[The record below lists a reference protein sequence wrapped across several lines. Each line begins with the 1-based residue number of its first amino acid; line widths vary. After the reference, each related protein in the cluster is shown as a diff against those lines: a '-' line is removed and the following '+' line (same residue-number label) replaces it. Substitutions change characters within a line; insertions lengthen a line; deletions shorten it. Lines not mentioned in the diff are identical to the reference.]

1 MSTPQILVVEDEG
14 ITAMDLEARLKR
26 LGYSVPAVVSSGEE
40 AILRAE
46 ETHPDLVLMDIV
58 LRGQTDGVQ
67 AAKELQSRLGIPVVY
82 LTAYFDDRTLER
94 AKATEPFG
102 YIIKPFQDINLRTSI
117 EIALSRRAAE
127 KKPLNRERWLA
138 HLADATGTAAV
149 TFDGHGLVTFMNSV
163 ARELTGWEQHDA
175 FGTHVAEVFTV
186 EDKETAFSNIAESL
200 ERSVE
205 AGLTY
210 NAWLVARHGVES
222 PVQYSVTP
230 LTDKEGNNA
239 GAVLFFEAIDAVQV
253 GESQRAEP
261 LGVSE
266 SLIPN
271 RPLCLVEKAPEE
283 RMSLLETLVQ
293 NSPLATVVLDPQQRI
308 LLCNPAF
315 EDLFLYQR
323 QGIMGNKLGDLIED
337 EVTGTDTIEVSPSL
351 LSGRVLHATG
361 RRRRSNGI
369 LVDVQIYGVPVF
381 VNGKLEGVYVV
392 YQDITERRRAE
403 EALQHA
409 NVVLKGWFRAL
420 EKRSEE
426 TTLLNEMVDLLQTCV
441 SAEEAYAVIAR
452 SAQQLFPS
460 EAGALCV
467 LNASQNLVEAVA
479 IWGQPLVG
487 ERVFTPEDCWA
498 LRRGQ
503 VHLVEDP
510 GLGLVCRH
518 LGALRGVSYL
528 CVPMMGQG
536 EALGVLH
543 VHSGTVSGEGDNR
556 LTDAQQRLAVT
567 AARHIALAL
576 ANLRLRETLRM
587 QSIRDPL
594 TGLFNRRYMEE
605 SLVRELRRAARNQPP
620 LGAIML
626 DLDKFKV
633 FNDTYGHEA
642 GDTLLRELGGFLRS
656 RTRGEDIACRYGGE
670 EFVLILPDAS
680 MEVTQQRAERLR
692 EEFKRLNVQQRGRSL
707 GPVTLSVGV
716 AVFPEHGSTV
726 EEILRAADHA
736 LYQAKAEGRDRVA
749 LGAAAGEHA
758 PPQRAGRRR
767 GACWP
772 SALFGGPLGSI
783 GKRLAVERGRLAP
796 SPEQESTQRGSAPGR
811 FGGECL
817 LGIGQGPLDFLAR
830 LANLIARGAVR
841 LELQERVQIPQQRG
855 VVALSNVD
863 VGQQQME

>member
-1 MSTPQILVVEDEG
+1 MYTPQILVVEDEG

-67 AAKELQSRLGIPVVY
+67 AAQELQSRLGIPVVY
-82 LTAYFDDRTLER
+82 LTAYFDDATLER

-102 YIIKPFQDINLRTSI
+102 YIIKPFKDINLRTSI
-117 EIALSRRAAE
+117 EIALRRHEAE
-127 KKPLNRERWLA
+127 
-138 HLADATGTAAV
+138 
-149 TFDGHGLVTFMNSV
+149 
-163 ARELTGWEQHDA
+163 
-175 FGTHVAEVFTV
+175 
-186 EDKETAFSNIAESL
+186 
-200 ERSVE
+200 
-205 AGLTY
+205 

-230 LTDKEGNNA
+230 VADKEGNN
-239 GAVLFFEAIDAVQV
+239 GDAVSFFEAIDAVQV
-253 GESQRAEP
+253 GETQRAEP

-266 SLIPN
+266 TLVPST
-271 RPLCLVEKAPEE
+271 PLSVVELKLAE
-283 RMSLLETLVQ
+283 RMGLLEALVQ
-293 NSPLATVVLDPQQRI
+293 NSPLATVVLDPQQRVLI
-308 LLCNPAF
+308 CNPVF
-315 EDLFLYQR
+315 GDLFLYQR
-323 QGIMGNKLGDLIED
+323 QEILGHKLGELIKD
-337 EVTGTDTIEVSPSL
+337 YVTGTDM
-351 LSGRVLHATG
+351 
-361 RRRRSNGI
+361 
-369 LVDVQIYGVPVF
+369 
-381 VNGKLEGVYVV
+381 
-392 YQDITERRRAE
+392 TERRRAE
-403 EALQHA
+403 EALQQGNA
-409 NVVLKGWFRAL
+409 VLRGWLQAL

-441 SAEEAYAVIAR
+441 SSEEAYAVITR

-556 LTDAQQRLAVT
+556 LNDAQQRLAVT

-605 SLVRELRRAARNQPP
+605 SLVRELRRAARNQRR

-633 FNDTYGHEA
+633 FNDTYGHAA
-642 GDTLLRELGGFLRS
+642 GDTLLRKLGGFLRS

-670 EFVLILPDAS
+670 EFVLILPEAS
-680 MEVTQQRAERLR
+680 IEVTQQRAEQLR
-692 EEFKRLNVQQRGRSL
+692 EEFKLLTVQDRGQTL
-707 GPVTLSVGV
+707 GALTLSVGV
-716 AVFPEHGSTV
+716 AVFPEHGATV
-726 EEILRAADHA
+726 EEILHAVDTA
-736 LYQAKAEGRDRVA
+736 LYRAKAEGRDRVVTGKA
-749 LGAAAGEHA
+749 LE
-758 PPQRAGRRR
+758 
-767 GACWP
+767 
-772 SALFGGPLGSI
+772 
-783 GKRLAVERGRLAP
+783 
-796 SPEQESTQRGSAPGR
+796 
-811 FGGECL
+811 
-817 LGIGQGPLDFLAR
+817 
-830 LANLIARGAVR
+830 
-841 LELQERVQIPQQRG
+841 
-855 VVALSNVD
+855 
-863 VGQQQME
+863 

>member
-1 MSTPQILVVEDEG
+1 MYTPQILVVEDEG

-46 ETHPDLVLMDIV
+46 ETHPDLVLMDIM

-67 AAKELQSRLGIPVVY
+67 AAQELQSRLGIPVVY
-82 LTAYFDDRTLER
+82 LTAYFDDSTLER
-94 AKATEPFG
+94 VKATEPFG
-102 YIIKPFQDINLRTSI
+102 YIIKPFQDINLRASI
-117 EIALSRRAAE
+117 EIALRRRAAE
-127 KKPLNRERWLA
+127 KKPLDRERWLA

-175 FGTHVAEVFTV
+175 FGTHVTEVFAV
-186 EDKETAFSNIAESL
+186 EDKEIAFSNIAESL
-200 ERSVE
+200 KRGVE

-222 PVQYSVTP
+222 PVQYSVAP

-239 GAVLFFEAIDAVQV
+239 GAVLFFEAINAVQV
-253 GESQRAEP
+253 GETQRAEP

-323 QGIMGNKLGDLIED
+323 QGIVGNKLGDLIED

-369 LVDVQIYGVPVF
+369 LVDVEIYGVPVF

-392 YQDITERRRAE
+392 YQDITERQRAE

-409 NVVLKGWFRAL
+409 NVVLKGWLRAL

-452 SAQQLFPS
+452 SARQLFPS

-479 IWGQPLVG
+479 IWGQSLVG
-487 ERVFTPEDCWA
+487 ERVFAPEECWA

-503 VHLVEDP
+503 VHAVDDP
-510 GLGLVCRH
+510 APGLVCRH
-518 LGALRGVSYL
+518 LGALRDVSYL

-543 VHSGTVSGEGDNR
+543 VQSGGSSGEGQNR

-605 SLVRELRRAARNQPP
+605 SLARELRRAARNQRR

-642 GDTLLRELGGFLRS
+642 GDTLLRELGEFLRS

-670 EFVLILPDAS
+670 E
-680 MEVTQQRAERLR
+680 
-692 EEFKRLNVQQRGRSL
+692 
-707 GPVTLSVGV
+707 
-716 AVFPEHGSTV
+716 
-726 EEILRAADHA
+726 
-736 LYQAKAEGRDRVA
+736 
-749 LGAAAGEHA
+749 
-758 PPQRAGRRR
+758 
-767 GACWP
+767 
-772 SALFGGPLGSI
+772 
-783 GKRLAVERGRLAP
+783 
-796 SPEQESTQRGSAPGR
+796 
-811 FGGECL
+811 
-817 LGIGQGPLDFLAR
+817 
-830 LANLIARGAVR
+830 
-841 LELQERVQIPQQRG
+841 
-855 VVALSNVD
+855 
-863 VGQQQME
+863 

>member
-67 AAKELQSRLGIPVVY
+67 AAQELQSRLGIPVVY
-82 LTAYFDDRTLER
+82 LTAYFDDATLER

-102 YIIKPFQDINLRTSI
+102 YIIKPFKDINLRTSI
-117 EIALSRRAAE
+117 EIALRRHEAE
-127 KKPLNRERWLA
+127 
-138 HLADATGTAAV
+138 
-149 TFDGHGLVTFMNSV
+149 
-163 ARELTGWEQHDA
+163 
-175 FGTHVAEVFTV
+175 
-186 EDKETAFSNIAESL
+186 
-200 ERSVE
+200 
-205 AGLTY
+205 

-230 LTDKEGNNA
+230 VTDKEGNN
-239 GAVLFFEAIDAVQV
+239 GDAVAFFEAIDAVQV
-253 GESQRAEP
+253 GETQRAEP

-266 SLIPN
+266 TLVPST
-271 RPLCLVEKAPEE
+271 PLSVVELKLAE
-283 RMSLLETLVQ
+283 RMGLLEALVQ
-293 NSPLATVVLDPQQRI
+293 NSPLATVVLDPQQRVLI
-308 LLCNPAF
+308 CNPVF
-315 EDLFLYQR
+315 GDLFLYQR
-323 QGIMGNKLGDLIED
+323 QEILGHKLGELIKD
-337 EVTGTDTIEVSPSL
+337 YVTGTDTIEVSPSV
-351 LSGRVLHATG
+351 LSGQVLRTTG
-361 RRRRSNGI
+361 RRCRSDGTV
-369 LVDVQIYGVPVF
+369 VDVEICGVPVF
-381 VNGKLEGVYVV
+381 VNGELEGVYVV

-403 EALQHA
+403 EALQQGNA
-409 NVVLKGWFRAL
+409 VLRGWLQAL

-460 EAGALCV
+460 DAGALCV

-479 IWGQPLVG
+479 IWGQSLVG
-487 ERVFTPEDCWA
+487 ERVFAPEECWA

-503 VHLVEDP
+503 VHAVEDP
-510 GLGLVCRH
+510 APGLVCRH
-518 LGALRGVSYL
+518 LGALRDVSYL

-543 VHSGTVSGEGDNR
+543 VQSGGSSGEGQNH

-567 AARHIALAL
+567 AAGHIALAL

-605 SLVRELRRAARNQPP
+605 SLVRELRRAARNQRR

-633 FNDTYGHEA
+633 FNDTYGHAA
-642 GDTLLRELGGFLRS
+642 GDALLRKLGGFLRS

-670 EFVLILPDAS
+670 EFVVILPEAS
-680 MEVTQQRAERLR
+680 IEVTQQRAEQLR
-692 EEFKRLNVQQRGRSL
+692 EEFKFLTVQHRGQTL
-707 GPVTLSVGV
+707 GALTLSVGV
-716 AVFPEHGSTV
+716 AVFPEHGTTV
-726 EEILRAADHA
+726 EDILHAVDTA
-736 LYQAKAEGRDRVA
+736 LYRAKAEGRDRVVTGKA
-749 LGAAAGEHA
+749 LE
-758 PPQRAGRRR
+758 
-767 GACWP
+767 
-772 SALFGGPLGSI
+772 
-783 GKRLAVERGRLAP
+783 
-796 SPEQESTQRGSAPGR
+796 
-811 FGGECL
+811 
-817 LGIGQGPLDFLAR
+817 
-830 LANLIARGAVR
+830 
-841 LELQERVQIPQQRG
+841 
-855 VVALSNVD
+855 
-863 VGQQQME
+863 

>member
-1 MSTPQILVVEDEG
+1 MYTPQILVVEDEG

-67 AAKELQSRLGIPVVY
+67 AAQELQSRLGIPVVY
-82 LTAYFDDRTLER
+82 LTAYFDDSTLER
-94 AKATEPFG
+94 VKATEPFG
-102 YIIKPFQDINLRTSI
+102 YIIKPFQDINLRASI
-117 EIALSRRAAE
+117 EIALRRRAAE
-127 KKPLNRERWLA
+127 KKPLDRERWLA

-175 FGTHVAEVFTV
+175 FGTHVTEVFAV
-186 EDKETAFSNIAESL
+186 EDKEIAFSNIAESL
-200 ERSVE
+200 KRGVE

-222 PVQYSVTP
+222 PVQYSVAP

-239 GAVLFFEAIDAVQV
+239 GAVLFFEAINAVQL
-253 GESQRAEP
+253 GETQRAEP

-323 QGIMGNKLGDLIED
+323 QGIVGNKLGDLIED

-369 LVDVQIYGVPVF
+369 LVDVEIYGVPVF

-392 YQDITERRRAE
+392 YQDITERQRAE

-409 NVVLKGWFRAL
+409 NVVLKGWLRAL

-460 EAGALCV
+460 DAGALCV

-479 IWGQPLVG
+479 IWGQSLVG
-487 ERVFTPEDCWA
+487 ERVFAPEECWA

-503 VHLVEDP
+503 VHAVDDP
-510 GLGLVCRH
+510 APGLVCRH
-518 LGALRGVSYL
+518 LGALRDVSYL

-543 VHSGTVSGEGDNR
+543 VQSGGSSGEGQNR

-605 SLVRELRRAARNQPP
+605 SLARELRRAARNQRR

-642 GDTLLRELGGFLRS
+642 GDTLLRELGEFLRS

-670 EFVLILPDAS
+670 EFVVILPEAS

-692 EEFKRLNVQQRGRSL
+692 EEFKHLNVQHRGRSL

-716 AVFPEHGSTV
+716 AVFPEHGSTA

-749 LGAAAGEHA
+749 LGAAAGK
-758 PPQRAGRRR
+758 
-767 GACWP
+767 
-772 SALFGGPLGSI
+772 L
-783 GKRLAVERGRLAP
+783 
-796 SPEQESTQRGSAPGR
+796 
-811 FGGECL
+811 
-817 LGIGQGPLDFLAR
+817 
-830 LANLIARGAVR
+830 
-841 LELQERVQIPQQRG
+841 
-855 VVALSNVD
+855 
-863 VGQQQME
+863 

>member
-14 ITAMDLEARLKR
+14 ITAMDLEARLKG

-67 AAKELQSRLGIPVVY
+67 AAQELQSRLGIPVVY
-82 LTAYFDDRTLER
+82 LTAYFDDATLER

-102 YIIKPFQDINLRTSI
+102 YIIKPFKDINLRTSI
-117 EIALSRRAAE
+117 EIALRRHEAE
-127 KKPLNRERWLA
+127 
-138 HLADATGTAAV
+138 
-149 TFDGHGLVTFMNSV
+149 
-163 ARELTGWEQHDA
+163 
-175 FGTHVAEVFTV
+175 
-186 EDKETAFSNIAESL
+186 
-200 ERSVE
+200 
-205 AGLTY
+205 

-222 PVQYSVTP
+222 PVQCSATPVTN
-230 LTDKEGNNA
+230 KEGNNGDA
-239 GAVLFFEAIDAVQV
+239 ALFFEAIDAAQV
-253 GESQRAEP
+253 GEAQRAEP

-266 SLIPN
+266 TLVPS
-271 RPLCLVEKAPEE
+271 RPLSIVEGKPAE
-283 RMSLLETLVQ
+283 RMGLLEALVQ
-293 NSPLATVVLDPQQRI
+293 NSPLATVVLDPQQRVLI
-308 LLCNPAF
+308 CNPAF
-315 EDLFLYQR
+315 GDLFLYQR
-323 QGIMGNKLGDLIED
+323 QEILGHKLDELIKD
-337 EVTGTDTIEVSPSL
+337 YVTGTDTIEVSSSV
-351 LSGRVLHATG
+351 LSGQVLHTTG
-361 RRRRSNGI
+361 RRCRSDGTA
-369 LVDVQIYGVPVF
+369 VDVEICGVPVF

-403 EALQHA
+403 EALQQGNA
-409 NVVLKGWFRAL
+409 VLRGWLQAL

-441 SAEEAYAVIAR
+441 SAEEAYAVITR

-605 SLVRELRRAARNQPP
+605 SLARELRRAARNQRR

-670 EFVLILPDAS
+670 EFVLILPEAS
-680 MEVTQQRAERLR
+680 IEVTQQRAEQLR
-692 EEFKRLNVQQRGRSL
+692 EEFKNLNVQHRGLAL
-707 GPVTLSVGV
+707 GALTLSVGV
-716 AVFPEHGSTV
+716 AVFPEHGTTV
-726 EEILRAADHA
+726 EEILHAVDTA
-736 LYQAKAEGRDRVA
+736 LYRAKAEGRDRVVTGKA
-749 LGAAAGEHA
+749 LE
-758 PPQRAGRRR
+758 
-767 GACWP
+767 
-772 SALFGGPLGSI
+772 
-783 GKRLAVERGRLAP
+783 
-796 SPEQESTQRGSAPGR
+796 
-811 FGGECL
+811 
-817 LGIGQGPLDFLAR
+817 
-830 LANLIARGAVR
+830 
-841 LELQERVQIPQQRG
+841 
-855 VVALSNVD
+855 
-863 VGQQQME
+863 